1 MLTYII
7 RRSLMAVPIL
17 IGVATITF
25 LLSFVLVPGDPV
37 RMIMGQHADQ
47 ATIESIR
54 QEMGLDKPL
63 VVQYVN
69 FIVKIF
75 QGDLGRSYKTRRAV
89 STSVVERFPAT
100 LKLGFSAMGVAVI
113 IGIIAGIISA
123 VKPYSISDA
132 VVMIFA
138 LLGISMPVFYLGLL
152 LIVVFA
158 VWLNLLPV
166 GGYGGGDLSYLIL
179 PAIALGAMQAA
190 RIARMTRSSLLE
202 VIRMDYIRTARSKGL
217 GEKIVIFKHALR
229 NALIPVITV
238 IGTQLGYLLGGTVLT
253 ETTFSWPGIGRLAV
267 DAVKSRD
274 FPMIQGTV
282 LFMAIVFI
290 VINLIVDISYGWF
303 DPRIRYE

>member
-63 VVQYVN
+63 AVQYVN
-69 FIVKIF
+69 FILKIF

-100 LKLGFSAMGVAVI
+100 LKLGFSAMGVAMIV
-113 IGIIAGIISA
+113 GIIAGIISV

>member
-63 VVQYVN
+63 AVQYVN
-69 FIVKIF
+69 FILKIF

-89 STSVVERFPAT
+89 STSVAERFPAT
-100 LKLGFSAMGVAVI
+100 LKLGFSAMGVAMIV
-113 IGIIAGIISA
+113 GIIAGIISA

>member
-17 IGVATITF
+17 IGVATVTF

-37 RMIMGQHADQ
+37 RMSMGQHADP
-47 ATIESIR
+47 ATVESIR
-54 QEMGLDKPL
+54 KEMGLDKPL
-63 VVQYVN
+63 GVQYLN
-69 FIVKIF
+69 FIVKTLS
-75 QGDLGRSYKTRRAV
+75 GDLGRSYKTRRPV
-89 STSVVERFPAT
+89 FNSVIERFPAT
-100 LKLGFSAMGVAVI
+100 LKLGFTAMGLAVI
-113 IGIIAGIISA
+113 VGVMAGIISA
-123 VKPYSISDA
+123 VKPYSFGDA
-132 VVMIFA
+132 VVMTFA

-152 LIVVFA
+152 LIVIFA
-158 VWLNLLPV
+158 VWLNVLPV
-166 GGYGGGDLSYLIL
+166 GGYGGGDISYLVL
-179 PAIALGAMQAA
+179 PAIALGLMQAA

-282 LFMAIVFI
+282 LFMAIIFI
-290 VINLIVDISYGWF
+290 LINLIVDVSYGWF